1 MKKLSLKNA
10 ESLLSRKEMKA
21 INGGY
26 GGYGSSTTCYGSSK
40 VCYTD
45 SAGTQYT
52 CSGPAQP
59 QSEEDCCCNHY
70 LGNNDICIMG

>member
-26 GGYGSSTTCYGSSK
+26 GGYTSTTCYGSST
-40 VCYTD
+40 VCYTSGGID
-45 SAGTQYT
+45 YT
-52 CSGPAQP
+52 CSAPAQIE
-59 QSEEDCCCNHY
+59 SEEDCCCGHDA
-70 LGNNDICIMG
+70 GNFNCIMG